1 MELRIDTHTHTTMS
15 GHAFSTLLEN
25 VEFAAKHGLE
35 GIVAS
40 EHGPAVPGAQPGYSA
55 GILRTIP
62 EEYNGVRIYRGG
74 EANILNAGGKID
86 IKEKYLQMMDLVI
99 ASLHETS
106 YDSSD
111 HEKATTAVVNALD
124 NPYVD
129 VIGHPGNPYF
139 PVDFETVVKQ
149 AQKRGKMLEVNNHS
163 FVVREGSN
171 VTCRQVIRLCKE
183 YGVPILVSSDAHV
196 CFNIGVFDQA
206 KAILKEENFP
216 EELIYSRNRQAF
228 EAYLEKKGQR
238 LKSLGLSW
246 K

>member
-1 MELRIDTHTHTTMS
+1 M
-15 GHAFSTLLEN
+15 
-25 VEFAAKHGLE
+25 
-35 GIVAS
+35 
-40 EHGPAVPGAQPGYSA
+40 PGAQPGYSA

-62 EEYNGVRIYRGG
+62 EEYDGVRIYRGG

-99 ASLHETS
+99 SSFHETS

-149 AQKRGKMLEVNNHS
+149 AQKRGKMLEA
-163 FVVREGSN
+163 
-171 VTCRQVIRLCKE
+171 
-183 YGVPILVSSDAHV
+183 VSYTHLWAT
-196 CFNIGVFDQA
+196 
-206 KAILKEENFP
+206 
-216 EELIYSRNRQAF
+216 
-228 EAYLEKKGQR
+228 
-238 LKSLGLSW
+238 
-246 K
+246 